1 MQEIIWTT
9 WDGRKI
15 PISKLTH
22 QHLSNIIHFMTHIN
36 PNYQRHVQYAM
47 KDELIN
53 RFNGSL
59 LSYMPCADFTEEI
72 DFLKNSGYLVASEN
86 IGQYD
91 IIVKGKKIGFYDI
104 SNTCAA

>member
-9 WDGRKI
+9 WDGRDI
-15 PISKLTH
+15 PITKLTH
-22 QHLSNIIHFMTHIN
+22 QHLSNIIHFMTHVNTKYPIRTQN
-36 PNYQRHVQYAM
+36 AM
-47 KDELIN
+47 QDELRN

-59 LSYMPCADFTEEI
+59 LPYMPCADFTEEI